1 MIRLSRRQCL
11 AALATA
17 VAGRGQTALPE
28 KEPEPEDYACPM
40 DRDFR
45 SSKPGVCPRCGMKL
59 VLKLPES
66 VEYRLE
72 VTHQPAV
79 LMPGQ
84 PAVLT
89 FRALHPT
96 TGKPPSKFLIVHEK
110 LMHLFV
116 VSENLEVFMHV
127 HPVAQ
132 PDGSFQLPI
141 RFPNGGMYRMLA
153 DFYPEGSTPQLAL
166 ETVFVKGSSPAA
178 YLEPALAPFTAK
190 NMTARLRLDPE
201 APLAG
206 FETKMFFDLDPRE
219 HLEPYLGAWGHM
231 LAASSDLIDMLH
243 MHPFLADPAKGT
255 MQFNAIFPRAGLYRV
270 WTQFQRDGVV
280 NTIIFTVPVKAL

>member
-1 MIRLSRRQCL
+1 VIGLSRRQWL
-11 AALATA
+11 AALASA
-17 VAGRGQTALPE
+17 VASRGQTVSPE
-28 KEPEPEDYACPM
+28 KDADPEDYACPM
-40 DRDFR
+40 DRDVR
-45 SSKPGVCPRCGMKL
+45 SAKPGVCPRCGMKL

-79 LMPGQ
+79 LIPAE

-89 FRALHPT
+89 LRAVHPV
-96 TGKPPSKFLIVHEK
+96 TGKPVSRFLIVHEK

-116 VSENLEVFMHV
+116 VSENLEVFMHE
-127 HPVAQ
+127 HPVLQ
-132 PDGSFQLPI
+132 PDGSFQLRI

-153 DFYPEGSTPQLAL
+153 DFYPQDSTPQLAL
-166 ETVFVKGSSPAA
+166 ETVFVKGSCPAA
-178 YLEPALAPFTAK
+178 HLEPALAPFKAK

-206 FETKMFFDLDPRE
+206 FETKMFFDLDPKE

-243 MHPFLADPAKGT
+243 LHPFLADPAKGT

-270 WTQFQRDGVV
+270 WTQFQRQGVV
-280 NTIIFTVPVKAL
+280 DTIVFTVPVKAL

>member
-1 MIRLSRRQCL
+1 
-11 AALATA
+11 
-17 VAGRGQTALPE
+17 
-28 KEPEPEDYACPM
+28 
-40 DRDFR
+40 
-45 SSKPGVCPRCGMKL
+45 MKL
-59 VLKLPES
+59 VLKLPET

-72 VTHQPAV
+72 VTHRPAL

-89 FRALHPT
+89 FRAMHPT
-96 TGKPPSKFLIVHEK
+96 TGKPASKFLIVHEK

-127 HPVAQ
+127 HPVPQ

-178 YLEPALAPFTAK
+178 RLEPALAPFKAQ

-219 HLEPYLGAWGHM
+219 NLEPYLGAWGHM
-231 LAASSDLIDMLH
+231 LAASADLIDMLH
-243 MHPFLADPAKGT
+243 LHPFLADPAKGS
-255 MQFNAIFPRAGLYRV
+255 MQFNAIFPRPGLYRV
-270 WTQFQRDGVV
+270 WTQFQRAGVV
-280 NTIIFTVPVKAL
+280 NTIVFTVPVKAL